1 MSMKQLLFRNLK
13 QNIQHYYL
21 YVFALMFASALY
33 FAFVTLQYDPSLD
46 AIKGGVKGAAAVRT
60 GAVLLIVIVAV
71 FLLYA
76 NALFIKRRSHEIA
89 LLQLIGMTKRNI
101 FLMLAAETSFFIT
114 AH

>member
-46 AIKGGVKGAAAVRT
+46 AIKG
-60 GAVLLIVIVAV
+60 
-71 FLLYA
+71 
-76 NALFIKRRSHEIA
+76 E
-89 LLQLIGMTKRNI
+89 
-101 FLMLAAETSFFIT
+101 
-114 AH
+114 